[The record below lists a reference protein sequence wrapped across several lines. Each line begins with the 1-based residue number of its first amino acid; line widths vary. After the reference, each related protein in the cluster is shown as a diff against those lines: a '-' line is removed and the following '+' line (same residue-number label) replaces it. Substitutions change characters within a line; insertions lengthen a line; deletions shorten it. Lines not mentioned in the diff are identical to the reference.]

1 MSDPR
6 DTIVIRNLGLRDY
19 MPVWTSMQ
27 EFTAERTVDM
37 LDEYWI
43 VEHPPVFT
51 LGLSAKA
58 GHILSVQDIPVIHTD
73 RGGQVTYHGPG
84 QIVIYVLIEL
94 RRKNLSIRRLV
105 ASIEQAVISMLE
117 AYGIDANSQAGA
129 PGVYVDGRK
138 IAALG
143 LRVKH
148 GRTYHGFSFNVDMD
162 LTPFGNIDPCGYEGL
177 EVTQLK
183 EFVAETDWHIV
194 AEQLCTQLMIQM
206 NYTTQV
212 DARDRDSIS
221 LNI

>member
-58 GHILSVQDIPVIHTD
+58 GHILSAQDIPVIHTD

-183 EFVAETDWHIV
+183 ELVAETDWHIV